1 MIFAVDSSFGSF
13 WELSRVSDESEQF
26 GITFLLILHDDQKKF
41 QLKHY
46 EPQTWNTSHH

>member
-26 GITFLLILHDDQKKF
+26 GITFLLFCMMIKKISIEA
-41 QLKHY
+41 L
-46 EPQTWNTSHH
+46 